1 MFDITEAVAK
11 LLKRS
16 CVESYYGTITSNLVT
31 GGYVWVSRANG
42 VVSLKIENI
51 QLSQNITARTP
62 IAKIP
67 KGFPTV
73 ETYFD
78 SCSGTSYARF
88 HIDTDGNIIIWPTT
102 TRTHWATVT
111 YVERQ

>member
-51 QLSQNITARTP
+51 QQKR
-62 IAKIP
+62 AKKQTHQCI
-67 KGFPTV
+67 
-73 ETYFD
+73 ETG
-78 SCSGTSYARF
+78 SKIGIVQSM
-88 HIDTDGNIIIWPTT
+88 
-102 TRTHWATVT
+102 VT
-111 YVERQ
+111 E